1 MTSPLTLILAALALI
16 GLSGVPGLWLDRR
29 RPTGQRLAA
38 AAVVAGAG
46 IGLCGAVAV
55 LVRGTV
61 SSLVLTA
68 AGSGTTGLRLAVD
81 GLSAFFLVPVFLL
94 GALGAVY
101 GLGYWRQARH
111 LSNGRKLSLF
121 WGVTVAGMGLLL
133 LARHAFPFLLGWEL
147 MALGAFFLVSAEE
160 QREDCR
166 AAGWLYLIATH
177 VGSLALFALFALLH
191 RATGSFEIR
200 ALAASEASPGLLW
213 AIYLLALLGFGL
225 KAGLMPLHFWLPSAH
240 ANAPSHVSALMS
252 GVLIKMGVY
261 GLVRFLGLLPAPPLE
276 WGAILLLAGA
286 ISGVLGILFA
296 MGQHDLKRLLAYCSV
311 ENIGIIVM
319 GLGLALLGR
328 SLGRPAWV
336 VLGLAGGLLHV
347 WNHSLFKALL
357 FFGAGSVVH
366 ATHTRQIDRLGGL
379 AGRMPL
385 TATLFGVGA
394 VAICGLPPLNGF
406 VSEFLIYLGLLGSVQ
421 GAPGVACAAAF
432 LAPALALI
440 GALALACFVKVY
452 GVVFLGVAR
461 SGAAAHAHEPPLAMT
476 VPMVVLA
483 GGCALIGLAPFL
495 VAPALDRAIA
505 AWLPNAADSGSRVA
519 DLAALEAVSLLGV
532 TLVGVI
538 FLLWLLLRG
547 RLRRGGVAAAD
558 TWGCGYL
565 APTPRIQYTASS
577 FVQMLVE
584 LFRGVLRSQTQA
596 PVLRDAFPAP
606 ASFSTHVADPVLD
619 GQILPWSRWLERGFI
634 RMRRI
639 QGGVTQHY
647 LLYMLATVI
656 VLLALT
662 MPWGRL
668 LTRLHAP

>member
-1 MTSPLTLILAALALI
+1 
-16 GLSGVPGLWLDRR
+16 
-29 RPTGQRLAA
+29 
-38 AAVVAGAG
+38 
-46 IGLCGAVAV
+46 
-55 LVRGTV
+55 
-61 SSLVLTA
+61 
-68 AGSGTTGLRLAVD
+68 
-81 GLSAFFLVPVFLL
+81 
-94 GALGAVY
+94 
-101 GLGYWRQARH
+101 
-111 LSNGRKLSLF
+111 
-121 WGVTVAGMGLLL
+121 
-133 LARHAFPFLLGWEL
+133 
-147 MALGAFFLVSAEE
+147 
-160 QREDCR
+160 
-166 AAGWLYLIATH
+166 
-177 VGSLALFALFALLH
+177 
-191 RATGSFEIR
+191 
-200 ALAASEASPGLLW
+200 
-213 AIYLLALLGFGL
+213 
-225 KAGLMPLHFWLPSAH
+225 MPLHFWLPSAH

-547 RLRRGGVAAAD
+547 RPRRGGVAAAD

-656 VLLALT
+656 VLLAWT